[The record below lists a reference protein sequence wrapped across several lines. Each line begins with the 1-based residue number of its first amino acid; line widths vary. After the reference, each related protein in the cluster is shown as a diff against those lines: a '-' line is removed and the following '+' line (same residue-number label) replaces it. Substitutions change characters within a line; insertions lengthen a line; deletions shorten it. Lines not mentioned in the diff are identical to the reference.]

1 MSGCHS
7 GGGSD
12 KVEAANDAESTGGPR
27 DYASDTNATDLVGFV
42 RDKNQAGKLENV
54 PISHHTGAQL
64 MAFPFQTMAP
74 TKSVKRARSVQIM
87 NMHVPTFA
95 ASKCQYRGTIE
106 MIIPIPENIKYSMLE
121 TIISA
126 CWVS

>member
-1 MSGCHS
+1 
-7 GGGSD
+7 
-12 KVEAANDAESTGGPR
+12 
-27 DYASDTNATDLVGFV
+27 
-42 RDKNQAGKLENV
+42 
-54 PISHHTGAQL
+54 
-64 MAFPFQTMAP
+64 MAFPFQTMVP
-74 TKSVKRARSVQIM
+74 TKSVKRARRVQIM

-95 ASKCQYRGTIE
+95 ASKCQYRGTRE